1 LIDLPLTKARKTH
14 EGIKEMSDVEIK
26 ELEHK
31 HSEESMENSWKDELI
46 VIVFALPIV
55 VTFLAPIFSEMT
67 LAQAWDNLAKAPEWY
82 TTVINIL
89 VLVIF
94 GLKAVVYKVADK
106 LFGTSSSGSSCKYK
120 GK

>member
-1 LIDLPLTKARKTH
+1 MPLTKARKTH
-14 EGIKEMSDVEIK
+14 EGIKEMSEVEIK

-106 LFGTSSSGSSCKYK
+106 LFGTSSSGGSSCKYK